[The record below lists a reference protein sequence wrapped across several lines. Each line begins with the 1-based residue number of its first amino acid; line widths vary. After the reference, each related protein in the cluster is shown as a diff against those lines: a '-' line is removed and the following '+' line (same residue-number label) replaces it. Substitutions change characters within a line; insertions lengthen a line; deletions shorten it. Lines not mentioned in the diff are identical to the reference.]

1 MIVGVPT
8 ETKTREYRVGIN
20 PGGVAALVQAG
31 HRVLIE
37 RDAGVGSGIGNADFE
52 GAGATMVDSADFS
65 ADFCFVA
72 VNQLSTTTFCSS
84 TALQVY
90 QNQACK
96 YYLCANRANSA
107 NVLIMQMCK

>member
-1 MIVGVPT
+1 MPSVGLLRRRQPAQ
-8 ETKTREYRVGIN
+8 RA
-20 PGGVAALVQAG
+20 P
-31 HRVLIE
+31 
-37 RDAGVGSGIGNADFE
+37 RDFVCTPFIRL
-52 GAGATMVDSADFS
+52 TMVDSADFS

-107 NVLIMQMCK
+107 NVQKMQMCK